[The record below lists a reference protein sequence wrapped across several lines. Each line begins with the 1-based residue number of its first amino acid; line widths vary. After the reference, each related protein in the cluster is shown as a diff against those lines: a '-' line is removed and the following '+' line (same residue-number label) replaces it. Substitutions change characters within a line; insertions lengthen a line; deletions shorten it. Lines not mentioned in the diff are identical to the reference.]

1 LEGESLK
8 LDYDPDEDVLYMHFR
23 DGPAE
28 SIREVEDD
36 VIVEFDKDGEVMG
49 VEVWGIRRKGVLRQ
63 LAQVA
68 VSP

>member
-1 LEGESLK
+1 VRTLK
-8 LDYDPDEDVLYMHFR
+8 LDYDPDEDVLYIHFR
-23 DGPAE
+23 DGSAE
-28 SIREVEDD
+28 SVREVEDD

-49 VEVWGIRRKGVLRQ
+49 IEMWGIRRKGVLRQ